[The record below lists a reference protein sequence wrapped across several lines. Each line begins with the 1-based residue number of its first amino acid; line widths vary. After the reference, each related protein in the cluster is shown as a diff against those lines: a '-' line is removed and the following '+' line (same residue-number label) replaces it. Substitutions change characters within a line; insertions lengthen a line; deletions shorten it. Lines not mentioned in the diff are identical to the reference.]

1 MFILWSRE
9 SFIVYYLVIIT
20 SLCWMTQH
28 QNKQLLY
35 TIYINT
41 SMEKFKSCFFFWN
54 FKKLFYINKKV
65 IETLKYLW
73 FKWKFWNVF
82 IIWLQ
87 RKEKQVLGKKRMR
100 EHNNGLFHL
109 KFSTYMQCLI
119 FAVWNPSSS
128 HMHSKTILL
137 NILVVRNHLLMESD
151 FPASFKGHWSE
162 VNFKS

>member
-1 MFILWSRE
+1 MFANSWVMFILWSRE

-87 RKEKQVLGKKRMR
+87 RKEKQVLGKKGWESIIMA
-100 EHNNGLFHL
+100 F
-109 KFSTYMQCLI
+109 FI
-119 FAVWNPSSS
+119 WNSPHICSVLS
-128 HMHSKTILL
+128 LL
-137 NILVVRNHLLMESD
+137 SEILVVAICI
-151 FPASFKGHWSE
+151 PKQYY
-162 VNFKS
+162 